1 MGPLNFDTS
10 LERLLSS
17 KTCEWLEPLSHMLR
31 GSIRVGA
38 VANQATALSAYIQ
51 VMHLEMGE
59 VGTVLIS
66 TWLRIPVQTGAA
78 GRTGL

>member
-1 MGPLNFDTS
+1 
-10 LERLLSS
+10 
-17 KTCEWLEPLSHMLR
+17 MLR

-38 VANQATALSAYIQ
+38 VANQAIALSAYIQ
-51 VMHLEMGE
+51 VMRLEMGE
-59 VGTVLIS
+59 IGTVLIS